1 MGKDLLEGEVKES
14 LDGENNINREM
25 EVSTKS
31 GKDCELE
38 KLITE
43 KGRADE
49 YKLVEEDVDDVVKE
63 ENKDKKEK
71 NGNDPE
77 MKVETTE
84 KNEFVETE
92 VEGKS
97 QDCGEGA
104 AGGDNKRSI
113 KSKFKQLI
121 KKWKQ

>member
-1 MGKDLLEGEVKES
+1 MGGELLEGKGEAKDLLEGEVKEA

-43 KGRADE
+43 KGTPDRADE

-63 ENKDKKEK
+63 GNKDKKEK
-71 NGNDPE
+71 NGTDPE

-84 KNEFVETE
+84 KDE
-92 VEGKS
+92 
-97 QDCGEGA
+97 
-104 AGGDNKRSI
+104 
-113 KSKFKQLI
+113 
-121 KKWKQ
+121 